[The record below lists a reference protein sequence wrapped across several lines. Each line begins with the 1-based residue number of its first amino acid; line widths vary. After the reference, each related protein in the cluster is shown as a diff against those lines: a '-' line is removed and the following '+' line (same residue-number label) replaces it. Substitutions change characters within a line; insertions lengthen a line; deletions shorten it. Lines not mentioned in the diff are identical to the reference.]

1 MFLGLGLSSLT
12 GSEREEQAMPPIL
25 LFILLLI
32 FTFVVVLYLLRPTK
46 TEAAVQQHLKNIQ
59 VAHPDSPVNSILKEE
74 GYSSNPALSRMIR
87 QIPGAVGT
95 LDLIRQSGQQWDV
108 SVVMSSSLLATVLVS
123 WIASFF
129 LPGILFAVLAGMMA
143 GSVPYIYLLIMRE
156 ARFRRCDQLLPEAI
170 DLMARGLRAGH
181 ALTAVLEMVGNEMA
195 EPIAS
200 EFRRLHEEHALGLT
214 LRDATLNMISRLPRD
229 DMRFLAT
236 AILLQKETGGNLALI
251 LDKTANVARERA
263 RLRGQL
269 RIYTA
274 QGRITG
280 WILCLMPFIMF
291 GLLSM
296 VNWKTEKILFTD
308 DLGRTAVY
316 SGLVFMA
323 IGILVIRKIIN
334 VKV

>member
-1 MFLGLGLSSLT
+1 
-12 GSEREEQAMPPIL
+12 MPPIL

-32 FTFVVVLYLLRPTK
+32 LTFAVAFYLLRPTK
-46 TEAAVQQHLKNIQ
+46 TEAAVQQQLDNIQ
-59 VAHPDSPVNSILKEE
+59 VSRAESTGATILKQE
-74 GYSSNPALSRMIR
+74 GYSSNLAVSQFIR

-95 LDLIRQSGQQWDV
+95 LALITQSGQNWDV
-108 SVVMSSSLLATVLVS
+108 SVVMGTSLLTTVLVA
-123 WIASFF
+123 WIASLF
-129 LPGILFAVLAGMMA
+129 LPGIFLPMLAGVAA
-143 GSVPYIYLLIMRE
+143 GSIPYIYLFIMRE

-181 ALTAVLEMVGNEMA
+181 ALTAVLEMVGNEVA
-195 EPIAS
+195 EPIS
-200 EFRRLHEEHALGLT
+200 TEFRRLHEEHTLGLT
-214 LRDATLNMISRLPRD
+214 LRDATLNMVSRLPRD

-251 LDKTANVARERA
+251 LDKTAAVARERS

-316 SGLVFMA
+316 AGLGFMV
-323 IGILVIRKIIN
+323 IGVLVIRKIIN

>member
-1 MFLGLGLSSLT
+1 
-12 GSEREEQAMPPIL
+12 
-25 LFILLLI
+25 LLLI
-32 FTFVVVLYLLRPTK
+32 FTFIVLLYLLRPTK
-46 TEAAVQQHLKNIQ
+46 TEVAVQERLKDVQ
-59 VAHPDSPVNSILKEE
+59 SRHSDSLGITILKEE
-74 GYSSNPALSRMIR
+74 GYSSNPAVSQIVR

-108 SVVMSSSLLATVLVS
+108 SVVIGTSLLTTVLVA

-129 LPGILFAVLAGMMA
+129 LPGILLAALAGMAA
-143 GSVPYIYLLIMRE
+143 GSAPYIYLLIMRE

-181 ALTAVLEMVGNEMA
+181 ALTAVLEMVGNEVA

-214 LRDATLNMISRLPRD
+214 LREATLNMISRLPRD

-236 AILLQKETGGNLALI
+236 AILLQKETGGNLAII
-251 LDKTANVARERA
+251 LDKTAAVARERA

-280 WILCLMPFIMF
+280 WILCSMPFIMF

-316 SGLVFMA
+316 SGLVFMG

>member
-1 MFLGLGLSSLT
+1 
-12 GSEREEQAMPPIL
+12 MPPIL
-25 LFILLLI
+25 LFSLLLI

-59 VAHPDSPVNSILKEE
+59 VTHPDSTGNTILKDE
-74 GYSSNPALSRMIR
+74 GYSSNPAISQIIR
-87 QIPGAVGT
+87 QIPGSVGT
-95 LDLIRQSGQQWDV
+95 LDLIRQSGQEWDV
-108 SVVMSSSLLATVLVS
+108 SVVMGSSLLMTVLVG
-123 WIASFF
+123 WIASLFV
-129 LPGILFAVLAGMMA
+129 PEILLAALAGVVA
-143 GSVPYIYLLIMRE
+143 GSAPYIYLLILRE

-181 ALTAVLEMVGNEMA
+181 ALTAVLEMVGNEVA

-236 AILLQKETGGNLALI
+236 AILLQKETGGNLAII
-251 LDKTANVARERA
+251 LDKTSAVARERA

>member
-1 MFLGLGLSSLT
+1 
-12 GSEREEQAMPPIL
+12 MPPTL
-25 LFILLLI
+25 LFLMLLI
-32 FTFVVVLYLLRPTK
+32 LTFGVAFYWLRPTK
-46 TEAAVQQHLKNIQ
+46 TETAVQQHLEDIQ
-59 VAHPDSPVNSILKEE
+59 DSRLGASSGSTILKEE
-74 GYSSNPALSRMIR
+74 GYSRNPAVTPIVK
-87 QIPGAVGT
+87 QIPGALGT
-95 LDLIRQSGQQWDV
+95 LKLVRQSGLNWTV
-108 SVVMSSSLLATVLVS
+108 SVVMGTSLLVTIVVA

-129 LPGILFAVLAGMMA
+129 LPGAVLPILAGA
-143 GSVPYIYLLIMRE
+143 AVGSVPYIYLVIMRE
-156 ARFRRCDQLLPEAI
+156 VRFRRCDQLLPEAI

-181 ALTAVLEMVGNEMA
+181 ALTAVLEMVGNEIA
-195 EPIAS
+195 EPIAT
-200 EFRRLHEEHALGLT
+200 EFRRLHEEHQLGLS
-214 LRDATLNMISRLPRD
+214 LRDATLNMVSRIPRD
-229 DMRFLAT
+229 DVRFLAT
-236 AILLQKETGGNLALI
+236 AILLQKETGGNLAVI
-251 LDKTANVARERA
+251 LDKTAAVARERA

-316 SGLVFMA
+316 AGLVFML

-334 VKV
+334 VKI